1 MNIQIREAAV
11 ADAPLLAG
19 LSVQLGYPATASE
32 IEERLNAMGD
42 GDKDVVFVAVLEEVV
57 FGWIHVFC
65 TLRLESGIFGEIG
78 GLVVDENHRGKGIGR
93 LLVEKAKEWS
103 LKSGLS
109 KLRVRCNA
117 VRVEAH
123 YFYLRQ
129 EFNEVK
135 EQKVFELRL

>member
-1 MNIQIREAAV
+1 MNIQIRQAAV

-57 FGWIHVFC
+57 VGWIHVFC

-78 GLVVDENHRGKGIGR
+78 GLVVDEYFRGRGIGEK
-93 LLVEKAKEWS
+93 LVEKAKQWS
-103 LKSGLS
+103 SENGMRTLK
-109 KLRVRCNA
+109 VRSNK
-117 VRVEAH
+117 VRDEAH
-123 YFYLRQ
+123 RFYVRLG
-129 EFNEVK
+129 FNERK
-135 EQKVFELRL
+135 EQKVFEIVL